1 LPFDHN
7 ESDDLSRARTGWD
20 PEGGPLS
27 RRLAHINLLQL
38 GRCIKRGS
46 DLVYARVSGLSDFE
60 WRVLTQVCDMPGMS
74 INEIGVATD
83 RGVAQVSRTVK
94 RLVGQGLVRR
104 HSLGGGPGVA
114 IYPTPLGER
123 AYAPLVDVATNS
135 ERDLTQGLSDEEL
148 TTLHHV
154 IAVMRRNA
162 LARLAKEQGLAEAAS
177 GAAR

>member
-1 LPFDHN
+1 MPFDHN

>member
-7 ESDDLSRARTGWD
+7 QSDDRTQTRTGWD

-46 DLVYARVSGLSDFE
+46 DLVYARVSGLSGFE

-94 RLVGQGLVRR
+94 RLVGEGLVRR

-114 IYPTPLGER
+114 IYPTPLGEQ
-123 AYAPLVDVATNS
+123 AYAPLVEVAIDG
-135 ERDLTQGLSDEEL
+135 ERDLTQGLTDEEVA
-148 TTLHHV
+148 TLHHV

-162 LARLAKEQGLAEAAS
+162 LARLAKEQGVVEAAS
-177 GAAR
+177 DPAG